1 MARRHNVTLSI
12 DGDILKKIDEV
23 RDEYFPRLSRSRV
36 VEILLDE
43 VLKKYRHDVKI
54 SVVK

>member
-1 MARRHNVTLSI
+1 LSI
-12 DGDILKKIDEV
+12 DGEVLKKIDEV
-23 RDEYFPRLSRSRV
+23 RGEYFPRLSRSRV

-43 VLKKYRHDVKI
+43 ALKRYRHDVKI

>member
-1 MARRHNVTLSI
+1 LSI
-12 DGDILKKIDEV
+12 DGEILRRIDEV

-54 SVVK
+54 SVAK